1 MNLNRKYKK
10 AGLRLGILCAIGLT
24 VFNVNAQKDRKV
36 SFVGGARS
44 LMNSNS
50 LTVNDTIPDTST
62 VKRKN
67 GGYALLD
74 LGVNIKPN
82 KNTEIMGMFRI
93 RNEYGGFWG
102 AGVTFDVRQL
112 WIKGVLTN
120 ALRYQL
126 GDLNLK
132 QTQFTLYNHHSDQFD
147 SLPSIF
153 NLQKNI
159 VSYERFYMGNNS
171 WRMQGASVDF
181 GFTFSKFIKEINVN
195 AFITR
200 LNATDFSNV
209 NDRLMRALT
218 LQFVQSK
225 NLYIAFNNNTVFDV
239 KGTVKN
245 DNLFKN
251 SVNTV
256 DFKYYQKSGK
266 ENLLIAGEV
275 GQSNYQYSADTLA
288 PKLNDY
294 FMHFYAQMK
303 ISNFNATLGFLSVGP
318 DFRSIGSQSKDVNY
332 NAQTVFYNRYTN
344 AQVQRPVA
352 LIDLIG
358 NENIYNRTIS
368 NSLMTP
374 SQIYNT
380 ISPFGMAT
388 FNRQGAYVR
397 VQYKT
402 KQKIEINAEYQ
413 NTKEI
418 RGQGSNALR
427 EFAQTKLYA
436 YLPLHEVLGLK
447 RHLSIQVSN
456 KMQTAKRNSQ
466 ESIENVDLK
475 MNQTSLGL
483 KWEFSDG
490 FELLGGLVNQT
501 NKGVDFI
508 ADRNSF
514 SEVIYFHQNN
524 LNLTQQI
531 KAIGLR
537 YNFSPKVYLA
547 LLYQQSTYKDQTKTT
562 ANFNMNQLGI
572 IYSITL

>member
-10 AGLRLGILCAIGLT
+10 SGLKLGILIAIGLT

-50 LTVNDTIPDTST
+50 LIVNDTIADTST

-102 AGVTFDVRQL
+102 SGVSFDVRQL
-112 WIKGVLTN
+112 WIKGVLAN

-132 QTQFTLYNHHSDQFD
+132 QTQFTLYNHHSDQVD
-147 SLPSIF
+147 SLPTIF

-159 VSYERFYMGNNS
+159 VSYDRFYMGNNS

-181 GFTFSKFIKEINVN
+181 GFTFSKFIKEVNVN

-218 LQFVQSK
+218 LQIVQSK
-225 NLYIAFNNNTVFDV
+225 NFYLAYNNNTVFDV

-256 DFKYYQKSGK
+256 DFNYNQKIGK
-266 ENLLIAGEV
+266 ENLVLAGEL

-303 ISNFNATLGFLSVGP
+303 VSNFNATLGFLSVGP

-344 AQVQRPVA
+344 AQIQRPIA

-368 NSLMTP
+368 NSLMTQ
-374 SQIYNT
+374 SQVYNT
-380 ISPFGMAT
+380 ISPYGMAT
-388 FNRQGAYVR
+388 FNRQGAYAR

-402 KQKIEINAEYQ
+402 KQKIEINAEYHSLS
-413 NTKEI
+413 EI
-418 RGQGSNALR
+418 RGQGSSALR
-427 EFAQTKLYA
+427 AFSQTKVYA
-436 YLPLHEVLGLK
+436 YLPIHEIFGLK

-456 KMQTAKRNSQ
+456 KMQSTKRSSTQ
-466 ESIENVDLK
+466 TIENVDLK

-490 FELLGGLVNQT
+490 FEFLGGFVSQT

-508 ADRNSF
+508 ADRNTY
-514 SEVIYFHQNN
+514 SEVIYFNQNN
-524 LNLTQQI
+524 LNLSQQI
-531 KAIGLR
+531 KALGLR

-547 LLYQQSTYKDQTKTT
+547 ILYQQSTYKDQLK
-562 ANFNMNQLGI
+562 ANADFNMNQLGI

>member
-1 MNLNRKYKK
+1 
-10 AGLRLGILCAIGLT
+10 
-24 VFNVNAQKDRKV
+24 
-36 SFVGGARS
+36 
-44 LMNSNS
+44 
-50 LTVNDTIPDTST
+50 
-62 VKRKN
+62 
-67 GGYALLD
+67 
-74 LGVNIKPN
+74 
-82 KNTEIMGMFRI
+82 
-93 RNEYGGFWG
+93 
-102 AGVTFDVRQL
+102 
-112 WIKGVLTN
+112 
-120 ALRYQL
+120 
-126 GDLNLK
+126 
-132 QTQFTLYNHHSDQFD
+132 
-147 SLPSIF
+147 
-153 NLQKNI
+153 
-159 VSYERFYMGNNS
+159 
-171 WRMQGASVDF
+171 MQGASVDF
-181 GFTFSKFIKEINVN
+181 GFTFSKYLKEVNVN
-195 AFITR
+195 AFLTR
-200 LNATDFSNV
+200 LNATDFANI

-218 LQFVQSK
+218 LQIVQSK
-225 NLYIAFNNNTVFDV
+225 NFYLAYNNNTVFDV

-256 DFKYYQKSGK
+256 DFKYYQKIGK
-266 ENLLIAGEV
+266 ENLLIAGEL

-303 ISNFNATLGFLSVGP
+303 VSNFNATLGFLSVGP

-402 KQKIEINAEYQ
+402 KQKIELNAEYQ
-413 NTKEI
+413 SLKEI
-418 RGQGSNALR
+418 RGQGSNSLR
-427 EFAQTKLYA
+427 EFSQTKVYA
-436 YLPLHEVLGLK
+436 YLPLHEILGLK
-447 RHLSIQVSN
+447 RHLSIQASN

-466 ESIENVDLK
+466 ETIENVDLK
-475 MNQTSLGL
+475 MNQMSVGL

-508 ADRNSF
+508 ADRNSY

-524 LNLTQQI
+524 LNLSQQI
-531 KAIGLR
+531 KAVGLR

-547 LLYQQSTYKDQTKTT
+547 ILYQQSAYKDQTKTN
-562 ANFNMNQLGI
+562 ANFNMNQLGV

>member
-102 AGVTFDVRQL
+102 SGVTFDVRQL
-112 WIKGVLTN
+112 WIKGVLAN

-132 QTQFTLYNHHSDQFD
+132 QTQFTLYNHHSDQLD

-225 NLYIAFNNNTVFDV
+225 NLYLAFNNNTVFDV

-245 DNLFKN
+245 NNLFKN

-256 DFKYYQKSGK
+256 DFKYYHDLGKQK
-266 ENLLIAGEV
+266 LLLAGEV

-294 FMHFYAQMK
+294 FMHFYAQIK
-303 ISNFNATLGFLSVGP
+303 VSNFNATLGFLSVGP

-358 NENIYNRTIS
+358 NENIYNRTVS

-380 ISPFGMAT
+380 ISPYGMAT
-388 FNRQGAYVR
+388 FNRQGAYAR
-397 VQYKT
+397 VQYKS

-427 EFAQTKLYA
+427 EFTETKLYA
-436 YLPLHEVLGLK
+436 YLPVHEVLGLK

-456 KMQTAKRNSQ
+456 KMQSAKRNSQ
-466 ESIENVDLK
+466 ETIENVDLK
-475 MNQTSLGL
+475 MNQTSFGL

-490 FELLGGLVNQT
+490 FEILGGYINQLNRGT
-501 NKGVDFI
+501 DFI

-514 SEVIYFHQNN
+514 SEVIYFNQNN
-524 LNLTQQI
+524 LNLRQQI

-547 LLYQQSTYKDQTKTT
+547 LLYQQSSYKDQLKTI

>member
-1 MNLNRKYKK
+1 VNLNIKYTKS
-10 AGLRLGILCAIGLT
+10 GLKLSILFAIGLT

-50 LTVNDTIPDTST
+50 LIVNDTTADTST
-62 VKRKN
+62 IKRKN

-102 AGVTFDVRQL
+102 SGVSFDVRQL
-112 WIKGVLTN
+112 WIKGVVAN

-132 QTQFTLYNHHSDQFD
+132 QTQFTLYNHHSDQLD

-159 VSYERFYMGNNS
+159 VSYDRFYMGNNS

-200 LNATDFSNV
+200 LNATDFANI

-218 LQFVQSK
+218 LQIVQSK
-225 NLYIAFNNNTVFDV
+225 NLFIAFNNNTVFDV

-251 SVNTV
+251 SVNTI
-256 DFKYYQKSGK
+256 DFKYYQKIGK
-266 ENLLIAGEV
+266 ENLLIAGEL

-303 ISNFNATLGFLSVGP
+303 VSNFNATLGFLSVGP

-358 NENIYNRTIS
+358 NENIYNRSIS

-380 ISPFGMAT
+380 ISPYGMAT
-388 FNRQGAYVR
+388 FNRQGAYVS
-397 VQYKT
+397 VQYKS
-402 KQKIEINAEYQ
+402 KQKIELNAEYQ
-413 NTKEI
+413 SSKEI
-418 RGQGSNALR
+418 RGQGSNSLR
-427 EFAQTKLYA
+427 EFSQTKVFA
-436 YLPLHEVLGLK
+436 YLPLHEILGLK
-447 RHLSIQVSN
+447 RHLSIQASN

-466 ESIENVDLK
+466 ETIENVDLK
-475 MNQTSLGL
+475 MNQMSVGL
-483 KWEFSDG
+483 KWEFSEG
-490 FELLGGLVNQT
+490 FELLGGFINQT
-501 NKGVDFI
+501 NKGTDFI
-508 ADRNSF
+508 ADRNAY
-514 SEVIYFHQNN
+514 SEVIYFYQNN

-531 KAIGLR
+531 KAVGLR

-547 LLYQQSTYKDQTKTT
+547 ILYQQSTYKDQTKTN
-562 ANFNMNQLGI
+562 ANFNMNQLGV

>member
-1 MNLNRKYKK
+1 VNLNRKYKK

-102 AGVTFDVRQL
+102 SGVTFDVRQL
-112 WIKGVLTN
+112 WIKGVLAN

-132 QTQFTLYNHHSDQFD
+132 QTQFTLYNHHSDQLD

-218 LQFVQSK
+218 VQFVQSK

-256 DFKYYQKSGK
+256 DFKYYQKLGK

-436 YLPLHEVLGLK
+436 YLPLHEILGLK

-466 ESIENVDLK
+466 ETIENVDLK

>member
-1 MNLNRKYKK
+1 VNLNRKYKK

-112 WIKGVLTN
+112 WIKGVLAN

>member
-1 MNLNRKYKK
+1 MNLKRKYRK
-10 AGLRLGILCAIGLT
+10 AGLKLGILCAIGLT

-62 VKRKN
+62 VQRKN

-74 LGVNIKPN
+74 IGVNIKPN

-102 AGVTFDVRQL
+102 SGVSFDVRQL
-112 WIKGVLTN
+112 WIKGVVAN

-132 QTQFTLYNHHSDQFD
+132 QTQFTLYNHHSDQLD

-200 LNATDFSNV
+200 LNATDFANV

-218 LQFVQSK
+218 LQIVQSK
-225 NLYIAFNNNTVFDV
+225 NFYLAYNNNTVFDV

-251 SVNTV
+251 SVNTL
-256 DFKYYQKSGK
+256 DFKYFQNIGK
-266 ENLLIAGEV
+266 ENLILAGEL

-303 ISNFNATLGFLSVGP
+303 VSNFNTTLGFLSVGP
-318 DFRSIGSQSKDVNY
+318 DFRSMGSQSKDVNY
-332 NAQTVFYNRYTN
+332 NAQTIFYNRYTN

-368 NSLMTP
+368 NSLMTL

-380 ISPFGMAT
+380 ISPYGMAT
-388 FNRQGAYVR
+388 FNRQGAYAR
-397 VQYKT
+397 VQYKS
-402 KQKIEINAEYQ
+402 KQKIELNAEYQ
-413 NTKEI
+413 SAKEI

-427 EFAQTKLYA
+427 EFTQTKLYA

-466 ESIENVDLK
+466 ETIENVDLK
-475 MNQTSLGL
+475 MNQTSFGL
-483 KWEFSDG
+483 KWEFSEG
-490 FELLGGLVNQT
+490 FELMGGLINQT
-501 NKGVDFI
+501 NKGTDFI
-508 ADRNSF
+508 ADRNSY

-547 LLYQQSTYKDQTKTT
+547 LLYQQSTYKDQLRTI
-562 ANFNMNQLGI
+562 ANFNMNQLGV

>member
-1 MNLNRKYKK
+1 MNLNIKYTKS
-10 AGLRLGILCAIGLT
+10 GLKLSILFAIGLT

-50 LTVNDTIPDTST
+50 LIVNDTTADTST
-62 VKRKN
+62 IKRKN

-102 AGVTFDVRQL
+102 SGVSFDVRQL
-112 WIKGVLTN
+112 WIKGVVAN

-132 QTQFTLYNHHSDQFD
+132 QTQFTLYNHHSDQLD

-159 VSYERFYMGNNS
+159 VSYDRFYMGNNS

-200 LNATDFSNV
+200 LNATDFANI

-218 LQFVQSK
+218 LQIVQSK
-225 NLYIAFNNNTVFDV
+225 NLFIAFNNNTVFDV

-251 SVNTV
+251 SVNTI
-256 DFKYYQKSGK
+256 DFKYYQKIGK
-266 ENLLIAGEV
+266 ENLLIAGEL

-303 ISNFNATLGFLSVGP
+303 VSNFNATLGFLSVGP

-358 NENIYNRTIS
+358 NENIYNRSIS

-380 ISPFGMAT
+380 ISPYGMAT
-388 FNRQGAYVR
+388 FNRQGAYVS
-397 VQYKT
+397 VQYKS
-402 KQKIEINAEYQ
+402 KQKIELNAEYQ
-413 NTKEI
+413 SSKEI
-418 RGQGSNALR
+418 RGQGSNSLR
-427 EFAQTKLYA
+427 EFSQTKVFA
-436 YLPLHEVLGLK
+436 YLPLHEILGLK
-447 RHLSIQVSN
+447 RHLSIQASN

-466 ESIENVDLK
+466 ETIENVDLK
-475 MNQTSLGL
+475 MNQMSVGL
-483 KWEFSDG
+483 KWEFSEG
-490 FELLGGLVNQT
+490 FELLGGFINQT
-501 NKGVDFI
+501 NKGTDFI
-508 ADRNSF
+508 ADRNAY
-514 SEVIYFHQNN
+514 SEVIYFYQNN

-531 KAIGLR
+531 KAVGLR

-547 LLYQQSTYKDQTKTT
+547 ILYQQSTYKDQTKTN
-562 ANFNMNQLGI
+562 ANFNMNQLGV

>member
-112 WIKGVLTN
+112 WIKGVLAN

-132 QTQFTLYNHHSDQFD
+132 QTQFTLYNHHSDQLD

-218 LQFVQSK
+218 LQILQSK

-256 DFKYYQKSGK
+256 DFKYYQKLGK

-418 RGQGSNALR
+418 RGQGSSALR

-466 ESIENVDLK
+466 ETIENVDLK